1 MEDTGGTWRIYISS
15 VYITQGRDVRSFLLE
30 EIRPAA
36 PVGTLGQVPA
46 TDGGYVIIVRDNP
59 HHNPQRA
66 WNSTAIMNTRFYT
79 GTMRPRDSGEFDLT
93 VYTERHLAGSLRV
106 PLELSGTQ
114 LLFEVDF
121 DAEGILTC
129 GEYQ

>member
-1 MEDTGGTWRIYISS
+1 M
-15 VYITQGRDVRSFLLE
+15 
-30 EIRPAA
+30 
-36 PVGTLGQVPA
+36 GTLGQVPA

-106 PLELSGTQ
+106 PVELSGTQ